1 MKLLRVN
8 MSKLSTT
15 YEDLPEE
22 WQFIGGRGLG
32 VKIMNQEVP
41 PLADPLGPENKLII
55 AAGPLAGTIAPE
67 LGRLSVCSKSPL
79 TLGTK
84 EANAGGPA
92 AQKMDKLGIRAII
105 VEGQPAAGKLYCLK
119 IGKNGAALLPADE
132 YRGMK
137 NYALAEAL
145 YKKYPGTPTLIS
157 IGTAGERKYRSASV
171 SCTDMNGDP
180 SRNAGRGGMGAVM
193 GAKGIKAII
202 IDDSGTSPVP
212 IADQSRFREVI
223 REWVATIHR
232 DVGCGLFSQLG
243 TPLVVASNS
252 YQGTMPAD
260 NYRSGRPAG
269 FRQVTGEAIKR
280 TNAERGGKM
289 HACMPGCV
297 VQCSIAYNGPDGKR
311 LTSAYEYE
319 GLSAIGT
326 NLGIAD
332 LDAIAKMKHIC
343 DDLGV
348 DFIEVGA
355 SMSVA
360 ADAGKMKMGDAD
372 SAIKLL
378 LEVEKGTELGVKI
391 ANGVVATAK
400 AFNISRVP
408 AFKGQAMPAHDG
420 RAVKGLGVTYATS
433 PQGADHTAGLT
444 YRSPRDKAGQVVNSL
459 RSQIQNATCDA
470 FGYCI
475 NAVPGGQASI
485 YSFVADMLNARFG
498 AKVSGDDIFEI
509 GKQVL
514 HDELKFNSSAEFS
527 KHERYPAF
535 IRTEPLPPTNC
546 VFDVDDAEMD
556 TIWKQMDA
564 LKLPAKVWEVRF
576 PTVPSILFGAG
587 VVDRLGEQA
596 KRYGMKKALLITGP
610 VMVKLGNTAM
620 LQNILGKNGVASV
633 IFSDV
638 EPDPPIEEIEKAG
651 KFYRENGCDGIIALG
666 GGSSMDAAKAIAI
679 RVTQPGLM
687 AEFEA
692 NVGGTAKIKGPLPP
706 IICIPGTSGTGSEIN
721 QTAVISDKERGM
733 KFPLLSEFILPKV
746 AIIDP
751 QICKTMPPGLTAETG
766 LDTVAHCFESYVS
779 RNILYHPYYEAMA
792 LEGIKLVGRSLRAA
806 YRNGNDIDARTDMC
820 MASTLGG
827 IALSRGLGLAHAI
840 GHTLGTHY
848 HMAHGRACALGLVS
862 FVRANKK
869 VCEKQFRDLAYALD
883 ESQDL
888 EAALLNLLKDL
899 NVPAR
904 LRDNGI
910 PEGDLPR
917 IATATT
923 FETFNLS
930 CNPAPLSEQ
939 QILALL
945 KEQY

>member
-8 MSKLSTT
+8 VSNLTTT

-22 WQFIGGRGLG
+22 WQFTGGRGLG
-32 VKIMNQEVP
+32 AKILSQEVP

-67 LGRLSVCSKSPL
+67 LGRLSVCAKSPL
-79 TLGTK
+79 TLGVK

-92 AQKMDKLGIRAII
+92 AQKMDRLGIRAII
-105 VEGQPAAGKLYCLK
+105 VEGQPAARKLYCLK
-119 IGKNGAALLPADE
+119 IGRDGATLLPADE

-145 YKKYPGTPTLIS
+145 YKKYPGTTLVS

-171 SCTDMNGDP
+171 TCTDMNGDP

-193 GAKGIKAII
+193 GAKGLKAII
-202 IDDSGTSPVP
+202 IDDSGTSSVP
-212 IADQSRFREVI
+212 IADQTRFREVI
-223 REWVATIHR
+223 RDWVATIHR
-232 DVGCGLFSQLG
+232 DVSCGLFSQLG

-260 NYRSGRPAG
+260 NYRTGRPAS
-269 FRQVTGEAIKR
+269 FRQITGEAIKR
-280 TNAERGGKM
+280 TNTERGGKM

-297 VQCSIAYNGPDGKR
+297 VQCSIIYNGPDGKR

-319 GLSAIGT
+319 GLSLIGT
-326 NLGIAD
+326 NLGISD
-332 LDAIAKMKHIC
+332 LDAIARMKHIC
-343 DDLGV
+343 DDIGV
-348 DFIEVGA
+348 DFIEIGA
-355 SMSVA
+355 SMSLA
-360 ADAGKMKMGDAD
+360 ADAGNMKMGDAD
-372 SAIKLL
+372 SALKLL
-378 LEVEKGTELGVKI
+378 LEVEKGSELGGII
-391 ANGVVATAK
+391 ANGIVATAK

-444 YRSPRDKAGQVVNSL
+444 YRSPREKTGQVVNSL
-459 RSQIQNATCDA
+459 RSQIQNAVCDA

-485 YSFVADMLNARFG
+485 YSFLADMLNARFG
-498 AKVSGDDIFEI
+498 AKLSGDDIFEM

-514 HDELKFNSSAEFS
+514 RDELKFNSGAEFS

-535 IRTEPLPPTNC
+535 FRTEPLPPTNC
-546 VFDVDDAEMD
+546 VFDVDDAELD
-556 TIWKQMDA
+556 TIWKQMET

-576 PTVPSILFGAG
+576 PVLPNVLFGAG
-587 VVDRLGEQA
+587 VVERLGEQA
-596 KRYGMKKALLITGP
+596 KRLGMKKAMLITDP
-610 VMVKLGNTAM
+610 VMVKLGRAVA
-620 LQNILGKNGVASV
+620 LQNMLKKSGIDSV
-633 IFSDV
+633 VFSDV

-651 KFYRENGCDGIIALG
+651 KFYHEHGCDGLIALG
-666 GGSSMDAAKAIAI
+666 GGSSMDAAKATAV
-679 RVTQPGLM
+679 RVTHSGLM
-687 AEFEA
+687 AEYEA

-706 IICIPGTSGTGSEIN
+706 VICIPTTSGTGSEMN
-721 QTAVISDKERGM
+721 QTAVLSDKQRGM
-733 KFPLLSEFILPKV
+733 KFPLLSELITPK
-746 AIIDP
+746 ASIIDP
-751 QICKTMPPGLTAETG
+751 QLCKTMPPVLTADTG
-766 LDTVAHCFESYVS
+766 LDVLAHCFESYVS
-779 RNILYHPYYEAMA
+779 RNIMYHPYYEALA
-792 LEGIKLVGRSLRAA
+792 LEGTQLVGRSLRVA
-806 YRNGNDIDARTDMC
+806 YNSGDDIDARTDMC
-820 MASTLGG
+820 MAA
-827 IALSRGLGLAHAI
+827 ALAGVALARGLGLAHAI

-848 HMAHGRACALGLVS
+848 HMAHGRACALGMVS

-883 ESQDL
+883 GSQDI

-899 NVPAR
+899 NVPSH
-904 LRDNGI
+904 LRDAGI
-910 PEGDLPR
+910 PEVDLPR

-930 CNPAPLSEQ
+930 CNPAPLTEQ